1 MFFHCERDISVGFD
15 CITHTNAGHESL
27 DTVYSCVSEWDPSN
41 ILLLT
46 TKAMTSHDIACYELS
61 APTRSNIRN
70 GSKAIFQ
77 FFSNQFSNYMYSIN
91 PDCMVIFKNQYQSFL
106 CEKYVEKSGRNKYF
120 CVVYLWASQYLILIE
135 KQLKGHVHSNYGKIF
150 FLSELS
156 LWAETNISSVV
167 WFMNKLFLRASYFW

>member
-1 MFFHCERDISVGFD
+1 MLRKKDLIRKGSYIPAKNEESNPSVRQINGGAEKCFSTVRETYQWAL
-15 CITHTNAGHESL
+15 IALHTLML
-27 DTVYSCVSEWDPSN
+27 DMKVYSCVSEWDPSN

-70 GSKAIFQ
+70 GSKSIFQ
-77 FFSNQFSNYMYSIN
+77 FFSNQFSNYIYSIN

-135 KQLKGHVHSNYGKIF
+135 K
-150 FLSELS
+150 
-156 LWAETNISSVV
+156 
-167 WFMNKLFLRASYFW
+167 